1 MGAHQFTSATT
12 VDDVVH
18 VNPALSRTLNAHGI
32 DTCCG
37 GSATLAEAA
46 HVRDIDLGELLTALN
61 RAGEPRQQSAAV
73 ATELPG
79 QCVEPACKVSVL
91 PAPSPRVAA
100 AVPLVPRP
108 TRYIR
113 FFTASLLFS
122 LTFGSTLGALTLA
135 TLTLP
140 WNFLGGLPTASTKVA
155 HGYAQVFGFAALFVM
170 GVAYH
175 VIPRFKGAPLAVPG
189 VASASFWLQVGGV
202 LAIAVGLLAGPPV
215 VGPMRFVG
223 ALALLAAAL
232 GFGWV
237 VHRSLAAGAPTPE
250 RFERYLRAGCA
261 WLVVAAMLAVV
272 TAAGVHSLQPT
283 VWEAALWG
291 FGASWIL
298 GMSLRIVPV
307 FLGLPPVSQHG
318 SSALFASYQLAALVW
333 VIVAVI
339 ETWTLLPIARAL
351 AGAALAL
358 VAGAFVLRLGIL
370 GPWESQGKVGD
381 RGYEKFMV
389 VAYAWLLVA
398 LVCTPAWRAATALA
412 GSPMPALVLDFGRHA
427 FTLGFL
433 TQIVIGI
440 SARLIP
446 VFSGTPLWSKGCR
459 DAAFYLLNAA
469 VVARGLEIL
478 VEVAGL
484 SGVWPY
490 ISLSGLL
497 GVGAFAAFAA
507 NVFMTMRA
515 QPPAAALAPAGG
527 EPMADNLVAD
537 LLTIP
542 GALELL
548 VSRGLRPLQ
557 NPEMRQAMAHTVTLQ
572 QACRIHNIEIEPL
585 LAELSKLAAMSRGT
599 TQVDRL
605 KAEGF

>member
-1 MGAHQFTSATT
+1 MSADQFTSATT

-18 VNPALSRTLNAHGI
+18 TNPALSRVLNAHGI

-46 HVRDIDLGELLTALN
+46 HVRGIDLGELLANLN
-61 RAGEPRQQSAAV
+61 REGKPHQRSDSVATEPASRCAAPACEVSAPAAHPPRAAV
-73 ATELPG
+73 A
-79 QCVEPACKVSVL
+79 VPATL
-91 PAPSPRVAA
+91 
-100 AVPLVPRP
+100 RP
-108 TRYIR
+108 TRYVR
-113 FFTASLLFS
+113 FFTASLFFA

-140 WNFLGGLPTASTKVA
+140 WSFLGGLSTDSAKLA
-155 HGYAQVFGFAALFVM
+155 HGYAQVFGFAALFIM

-175 VIPRFKGAPLAVPG
+175 VIPRFKGAPLAAPG
-189 VASASFWLQVGGV
+189 VASASFWLQTGGV
-202 LAIAVGLLAGPPV
+202 TTVAVGMLAGPPV
-215 VGPMRFVG
+215 VGPTRFAG
-223 ALALLAAAL
+223 AIALLAAAL
-232 GFGWV
+232 SFGWV
-237 VHRSLAAGAPTPE
+237 IHRSLATGAPTPE

-261 WLVVAAMLAVV
+261 WLVVAASLAVA
-272 TAAGVHSLQPT
+272 TAVGVGPLQPA

-307 FLGLPPVSQHG
+307 FLGLPPLSQRTSG
-318 SSALFASYQLAALVW
+318 ALFAGYQLAVLAW
-333 VIVAVI
+333 VIVAVV
-339 ETWTLLPIARAL
+339 ETWTPLPSARAL
-351 AGAALAL
+351 AGAALSL
-358 VAGAFVLRLGIL
+358 TAGVFVLRLGIL
-370 GPWESQGKVGD
+370 GPWENQTQVGD
-381 RGYEKFMV
+381 RGYEKFLV
-389 VAYAWLLVA
+389 AAYAWLLVA
-398 LVCTPAWRAATALA
+398 LVFIPAWSAAATLA
-412 GSPMPALVLDFGRHA
+412 GGPIPALVLDFGRHA

-433 TQIVIGI
+433 TQIIVGVA
-440 SARLIP
+440 ARLIP
-446 VFSGTPLWSKGCR
+446 VFAGTPLWSKGWR

-469 VVARGLEIL
+469 VVARGLEVL

-484 SGVWPY
+484 SDVWAY
-490 ISLSGLL
+490 ISLSGPL

-515 QPPAAALAPAGG
+515 NPPDAVPAPTGR

-557 NPEMRQAMAHTVTLQ
+557 NPAMREAMAPTVTLR
-572 QACRIHNIEIEPL
+572 QACRIHSIELEPL
-585 LAELSKLAAMSRGT
+585 LAELGKLAAISHE
-599 TQVDRL
+599 
-605 KAEGF
+605 A